1 MTTPEPQPA
10 TPTASWPTE
19 LGGLTAVSSIVDAV
33 SDHVSDLTPVSAHDL
48 PRWLRRLA
56 LPPDWH
62 RVDLSGHP
70 PPPTRIAV
78 YGQRSDGGWD
88 GCETISVFRFTG
100 TLPANVVHDNVDY
113 TLRDLHADNICTVAL
128 PTPSEPGV
136 TAARSD
142 GYFTAGGRRIWARYS
157 IYVAG
162 TNTPGQGM
170 LVHQGVFV
178 EVRRRREPYR
188 RAELWNDIEQLGNAI
203 HIPFLM
209 PHPRKYQIPDP
220 KYEPPDP

>member
-1 MTTPEPQPA
+1 MTPQGAGPTPPNPDWPA
-10 TPTASWPTE
+10 E
-19 LGGLTAVSSIVDAV
+19 VRRLTTVSSVVDAV
-33 SDHVSDLTPVSAHDL
+33 SRHVSDLTPVSANDL

-62 RVDLSGHP
+62 LVDLSGHP

-78 YGQRSDGGWD
+78 HGQRSDGGWD

-100 TLPANVVHDNVDY
+100 TLSADVVRDNADC
-113 TLRDLHADNICTVAL
+113 TLRDLHAENIFTIAL
-128 PTPSEPGV
+128 PAPPEPGM
-136 TAARSD
+136 AAVRSD
-142 GYFTAGGRRIWARYS
+142 GYFNADGRQIWARYS

-170 LVHQGVFV
+170 LVDQGVFI
-178 EVRRRREPYR
+178 EARYRRRM
-188 RAELWNDIEQLGNAI
+188 LWNDIEQLGNAI

-209 PHPRKYQIPDP
+209 LHPRMYEVADP
-220 KYEPPDP
+220 